1 MLAYFDCFSG
11 ISGDMTLGALIDLGV
26 PSEWLKETLCK
37 ILPANFD
44 ISVSTISRIGINAK
58 KVEILFEDDLTSRD
72 YKQIKSIIMSSS
84 LSSNVKNKCL
94 EIFERLA
101 SAESEIHGCLKEDV
115 HFHEVGGIDAIV
127 DIVGTVLCL
136 DYLGIEKVIA
146 SEIPLG
152 KGFVSCRHG
161 TLPLPSPAT
170 LSILKGIPVYGL
182 EIEHELVT
190 PTGAAIITAVA
201 ESFQK
206 MPKMKVEKIGY
217 GAGERNLKSIPN
229 LLRVVFGTLTDL
241 QAGYQ
246 GNHQKEVVV
255 VVETCIDDM
264 NPEFFGFLMDRL
276 FEDGAFDVYW
286 IPVFMKKSR
295 PGTMVQVLCPENRR
309 DAVINRILSE
319 TTSSGV
325 RYYDVRRSIL
335 SREHISVDTV
345 YGKVKVKRMK
355 DFNGNIRIA
364 PEYEVCKKIAIKK
377 NIPLRV
383 VYDTIT
389 KEAKTD

>member
-44 ISVSTISRIGINAK
+44 ISVSTISRSGINAK
-58 KVEILFEDDLTSRD
+58 KVEVLFEDDLTSRD
-72 YKQIKSIIMSSS
+72 YKQIKSIIKSSS

-101 SAESEIHGCLKEDV
+101 SAESEIHGCPKEDV
-115 HFHEVGGIDAIV
+115 HFHEVGSIDAIV

-136 DYLGIEKVIA
+136 DYLDIEKVIA

-182 EIEHELVT
+182 DIEHELVT

-295 PGTMVQVLCPENRR
+295 PGTMVQVLCPGNRR

-389 KEAKTD
+389 KEAKAD

>member
-44 ISVSTISRIGINAK
+44 ISVSTISRSGINAK
-58 KVEILFEDDLTSRD
+58 KVEVLFEDDLTSRD
-72 YKQIKSIIMSSS
+72 YKQIISIIKSSS
-84 LSSNVKNKCL
+84 FSSKVKNKCL

-101 SAESEIHGCLKEDV
+101 SAESEIHGCSKEDV

-161 TLPLPSPAT
+161 TLPIPSPAT

-182 EIEHELVT
+182 EIKHELVT
-190 PTGAAIITAVA
+190 PTGAAIITSVA

-241 QAGYQ
+241 QADYQ

-286 IPVFMKKSR
+286 IPVFMKKNR

-389 KEAKTD
+389 KEAKAD